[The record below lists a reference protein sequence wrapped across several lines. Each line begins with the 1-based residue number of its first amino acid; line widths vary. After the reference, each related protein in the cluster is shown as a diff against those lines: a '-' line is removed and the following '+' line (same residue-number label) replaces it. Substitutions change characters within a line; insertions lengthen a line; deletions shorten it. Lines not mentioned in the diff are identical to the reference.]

1 MSAEPGRATEAGRA
15 PVPGRQ
21 ASQHERLGRLVLVA
35 LLFALALT
43 LQWIEALLP
52 PIPAPVPLKF
62 GLSNIAVMYALFFL
76 GGRDAYQLAVLK
88 SGFVLLTRS
97 VLPAAFS
104 LAGGLLSVTVMLLL
118 HRLSRGRISWL
129 LLSVSGAI
137 THNLGQFLVLQLL
150 YRSVSILWVAPLLLV
165 AGVAA
170 GVLSAVLLRL
180 LLPALGR
187 LRLPWGQGPS

>member
-1 MSAEPGRATEAGRA
+1 MSAESGRAGGSDATS
-15 PVPGRQ
+15 
-21 ASQHERLGRLVLVA
+21 SQRDRIGRLVLVA

-52 PIPAPVPLKF
+52 PIPAPIPLKF

-76 GGRDAYQLAVLK
+76 GARDAYALALLK
-88 SGFVLLTRS
+88 SGYVLLTRS

-118 HRLSRGRISWL
+118 HRLSRGRVSWL

-137 THNLGQFLVLQLL
+137 THNLGQFLVLRLV
-150 YRSVSILWVAPLLLV
+150 YRSTSILWVAPVLLV
-165 AGVAA
+165 AGIVA

-187 LRLPWGQGPS
+187 LRLPWKRGHGY